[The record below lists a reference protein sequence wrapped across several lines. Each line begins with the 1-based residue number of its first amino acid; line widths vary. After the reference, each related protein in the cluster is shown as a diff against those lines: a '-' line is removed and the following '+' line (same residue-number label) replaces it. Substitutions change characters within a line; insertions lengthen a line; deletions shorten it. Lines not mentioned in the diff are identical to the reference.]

1 MPDQDSLQSAEHV
14 RIRTY
19 QPDDHS
25 QVNRLYTEGLLD
37 GEIPPNDTGAD
48 IENIQEGYFNEERAH
63 FWVAEIDGELAG
75 MIGVAPEGNHVAEI
89 RRLRVLP
96 KFWGQGIRVKLL
108 ETALAFCRHHG
119 YLKVV
124 LDTRFERGGALEL
137 FERFAFQHTR
147 SRSVHGKELLEFYI
161 DLYRDPRR
169 EEEGNR

>member
-1 MPDQDSLQSAEHV
+1 MNDANSEQPVGNV

-19 QPDDHS
+19 EREDQP
-25 QVNRLYTEGLLD
+25 QVSRLYTEGLLE
-37 GEIPPNDTGAD
+37 GGIPPNDTGAD
-48 IENIQEGYFNEERAH
+48 IENISEGYFNEERAH
-63 FWVAEIDGELAG
+63 FWVAEGDGELAG

-96 KFWGQGIRVKLL
+96 KYWGKGIRVKLL
-108 ETALAFCRHHG
+108 ETAITFCRHHG

-147 SRSVHGKELLEFYI
+147 SREVPGKETLEFYL
-161 DLYRDPRR
+161 DLYREPKPD
-169 EEEGNR
+169 ED